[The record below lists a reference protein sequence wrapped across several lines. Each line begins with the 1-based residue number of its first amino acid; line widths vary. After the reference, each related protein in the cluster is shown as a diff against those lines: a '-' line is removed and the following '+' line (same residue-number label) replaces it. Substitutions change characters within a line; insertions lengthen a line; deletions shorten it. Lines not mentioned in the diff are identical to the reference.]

1 MMRKLT
7 SFVAALALAAATLAP
22 GAADAQGYHR
32 GHYNHGGY
40 GGGRYY
46 GRYYDHRGDAV
57 AAGAVGLI
65 LGLAIGSIA
74 SAPRQGGC
82 YDRCGAP
89 PPPPCGRCGPPPGY
103 YNQGYQGQGYRGDD
117 RSAYEDDYG
126 VKNAVEDYQCT
137 RPERQYDRY
146 AGRYVTVDVPC

>member
-7 SFVAALALAAATLAP
+7 SLMAALALAAATLAP
-22 GAADAQGYHR
+22 GAADARDHR
-32 GHYNHGGY
+32 GGYNH
-40 GGGRYY
+40 YY
-46 GRYYDHRGDAV
+46 GSRHYGRGYYRDHRGGDAV

-65 LGLAIGSIA
+65 LGLAIGSLA
-74 SAPRQGGC
+74 NAPPQGRC

-89 PPPPCGRCGPPPGY
+89 PPPPRCGQCGGYSDQGY
-103 YNQGYQGQGYRGDD
+103 YGDDRGYSDD

-126 VKNAVEDYQCT
+126 VKDAVEDYQCT

-146 AGRYVTVDVPC
+146 ARRYVTVDVPC